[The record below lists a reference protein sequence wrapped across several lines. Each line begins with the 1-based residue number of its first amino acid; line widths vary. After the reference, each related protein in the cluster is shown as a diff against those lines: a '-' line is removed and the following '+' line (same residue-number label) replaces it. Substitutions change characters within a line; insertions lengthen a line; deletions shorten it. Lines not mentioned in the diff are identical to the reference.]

1 MTGTA
6 VNPADRLR
14 SPRATLGGYVILPRL
29 IDKVRLHATGEL
41 PPEYFPQL
49 LASEPAL
56 DGRFL
61 AFSGVDAQ
69 ALRQAIRSSPHD
81 EGVLLWVEHHGRPR
95 SDAEK
100 REWAAAI
107 EAYRPDVDRAARR
120 RAAYPKVAARVD
132 VGAISVFDLIDLD
145 EGRLPFPSA
154 SSRDG

>member
-1 MTGTA
+1 MNFT
-6 VNPADRLR
+6 PSDRLR

-29 IDKVRLHATGEL
+29 IDKLRLHAQGEL
-41 PPEYFPQL
+41 PAEYHPQL
-49 LASEPAL
+49 LAPEPAL

-61 AFSGVDAQ
+61 AFTGVDAE
-69 ALRQAIRSSPHD
+69 ALQGAILSSADD
-81 EGVLLWVEHHGRPR
+81 EAIFAWVEHHGRPR

-107 EAYRPDVDRAARR
+107 EAYRPDADRAARR

-145 EGRLPFPSA
+145 ESRLPFPSA